1 MKQERQKSEK
11 IEAAGEAGMALFWAT
26 QGREKKN
33 FDSSMF
39 LA

>member
-1 MKQERQKSEK
+1 MKLNKQTEFL
-11 IEAAGEAGMALFWAT
+11 AAGEAGMALFWAT

-33 FDSSMF
+33 LDSSMF